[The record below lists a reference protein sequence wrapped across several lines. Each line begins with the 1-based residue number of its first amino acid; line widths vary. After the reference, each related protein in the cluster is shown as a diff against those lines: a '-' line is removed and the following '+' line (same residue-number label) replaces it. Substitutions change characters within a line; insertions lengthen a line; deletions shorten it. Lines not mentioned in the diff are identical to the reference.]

1 MSPAGRPV
9 VVTGMGCLSGLG
21 QGVDATWAALA
32 SGADAMRPFE
42 RRKADGWIADVAG
55 QAAWMDP
62 PDPARFAA
70 RFNPQLLGQ
79 MDACGVYAVLAAFEA
94 LEDASLLDHPDIIAG
109 AAALIGCG
117 GGGLTSLEQSYVRLV
132 ERPGASLHPLTVAR
146 QMPSAPASQVSM
158 VFGARGPTFAI
169 ASACASSSHAI
180 AEGAEMI
187 ASGRVDIA
195 IVGGAEAPLSAG
207 CWLAWKGLRVMA
219 KARCRPFS
227 AGRDGLMLGEG
238 AAVLILESEDHAAA
252 RGARPRGRI
261 LGHGASA
268 DAHHITQPDGVGA
281 AAALTAALARADIAT
296 PRPAL
301 ISSHGTGT
309 TTNDA
314 METRALRA
322 ALGDALDDS
331 LVIATKSAHGHLLGA
346 GAALELVIGLLAL
359 EARQAPPVLGYLGP
373 DPACALPL
381 ALAGMWPADYDLLVS
396 NAFAF
401 GGLNSVIVAGR
412 G

>member
-1 MSPAGRPV
+1 MARSDRSV

-21 QGVDATWAALA
+21 QGVEATWTALA
-32 SGADAMRPFE
+32 SGADAGRPFE
-42 RRKADGWIADVAG
+42 RRKADGWVADVSG
-55 QAAWMDP
+55 HAAWMDL
-62 PDPARFAA
+62 PDPARFAN

-94 LEDASLLDHPDIIAG
+94 LEDAALLDRPDLIAG

-117 GGGLTSLEQSYVRLV
+117 GGGLTSVEQSYVRIV

-158 VFGARGPTFAI
+158 VFGARGPTFGI

-180 AEGAEMI
+180 AEGAEMV
-187 ASGRVDIA
+187 ASGRVDVA
-195 IVGGAEAPLSAG
+195 IVGGAEAPFSAG

-219 KARCRPFS
+219 KDRCRPFS

-238 AAVLILESEDHAAA
+238 AAVLVLEAEDHARA
-252 RGARPRGRI
+252 RRALLHGRI
-261 LGHGASA
+261 LGSGASA
-268 DAHHITQPDGVGA
+268 DAHHITQPDGKGA
-281 AAALTAALARADIAT
+281 AAAIAQALRQAGIAA

-309 TTNDA
+309 Q
-314 METRALRA
+314 
-322 ALGDALDDS
+322 GDALDDS

-346 GAALELVIGLLAL
+346 GSALELVIGLLAL
-359 EARQAPPVLGYLGP
+359 EKRLAPPVLGYLGEDP
-373 DPACALPL
+373 DCALPL
-381 ALAGMWPADYDLLVS
+381 ALGRMRAEDYDLLVS

-412 G
+412 VEV